1 VGGAEDGRGLP
12 GRSLRAQQPCGIVME
27 GRGSGGNG
35 IGRVENTLTLASSP
49 NTTLQPP
56 RASPRPR
63 HGHSREHAC
72 ASVGFLGLEG
82 SCRRPR
88 DRRGASRSQRQPAA
102 TLDARCEHQR
112 QRGQLNP
119 TQEPSA
125 QRGDGWLKHAG
136 HAQTAG
142 LLGGILP
149 PMVVDEGI
157 GARRHPAPV
166 PRHGAEVLLP
176 PGGGQWR
183 ASDHSQR
190 GAGKR
195 SQPSTHGL
203 ARGSGGFA
211 AAGGLLAT
219 DKRRLDDSGSRLTRP
234 PTPASTAAAVSR
246 VRCWSRQQQPGDGPA
261 KVSDVPSSRD
271 Y

>member
-1 VGGAEDGRGLP
+1 M
-12 GRSLRAQQPCGIVME
+12 ME
-27 GRGSGGNG
+27 GRGSGGNE
-35 IGRVENTLTLASSP
+35 IGRVENTLTSASSP

-56 RASPRPR
+56 RASPRAR
-63 HGHSREHAC
+63 HVHSPEHVC

-88 DRRGASRSQRQPAA
+88 DRRGASRNHRQPAA
-102 TLDARCEHQR
+102 ILDTRCENPR

-125 QRGDGWLKHAG
+125 AARGRVAG
-136 HAQTAG
+136 ACRTCSNRG
-142 LLGGILP
+142 TFRRDLTT
-149 PMVVDEGI
+149 DDSRRRN

-211 AAGGLLAT
+211 AVGGLLAT
-219 DKRRLDDSGSRLTRP
+219 DERR
-234 PTPASTAAAVSR
+234 AAA
-246 VRCWSRQQQPGDGPA
+246 A
-261 KVSDVPSSRD
+261 
-271 Y
+271 